1 MSKQIAVRLPD
12 DLVDFLDEV
21 VASGRFDSRAAVVT
35 RELRRFQRRAAAER
49 DAEIYRTVGEDPELA
64 GLAEYAARVARE
76 D

>member
-21 VASGRFDSRAAVVT
+21 VASGRFESRVAIVT
-35 RELRRFQRRAAAER
+35 RELRRFQRRLIAEQ
-49 DAEIYRTVGEDPELA
+49 DAEIYRTQGEDPELE
-64 GLAEYAARVARE
+64 GLAEYAARLRFE

>member
-21 VASGRFDSRAAVVT
+21 VASGRFESRVAIVT
-35 RELRRFQRRAAAER
+35 RELRRFQRRLIAEQ
-49 DAEIYRTVGEDPELA
+49 DAEIYRTQGEDPELE
-64 GLAEYAARVARE
+64 GLAEYAARLSFE